1 LYALAVALKPSGV
14 ARTHKPY
21 DHRCGIV
28 IVAVLLSGSG
38 SNLQALL
45 DAQDSGVLGAQV
57 GLVLSDRAD
66 AYGLQRALARNI
78 PAACVPLPRS
88 ADPAVRA
95 AARVAWERRLLAVLN
110 AFEYDLVLLSGFMRV
125 LSADFL
131 AGCRAPVINQHP
143 ALLPDPGRS
152 FDASRS
158 GSGDSVATSSGAV
171 IPALRGAH
179 VVADALK
186 RGLPVTGCTIH
197 RVTPAL
203 DDGPVL
209 ASAEVPILSGD
220 DEDAL
225 HERIKAQERRLV
237 VEVVARLAREARQ
250 GDRASEG
257 QGEQ

>member
-1 LYALAVALKPSGV
+1 
-14 ARTHKPY
+14 
-21 DHRCGIV
+21 V

-45 DAQDSGVLGAQV
+45 DAQDSGALGAEV
-57 GLVLSDRAD
+57 GLVLSDRGD
-66 AYGLQRALARNI
+66 AFGLQRALARKI
-78 PAACVPLPRS
+78 PAAYVPLPRS
-88 ADPAVRA
+88 AQSPEARS

-143 ALLPDPGRS
+143 ALLPDLGRP

-158 GSGDSVATSSGAV
+158 GGGDSVTTSGGVV

-179 VVADALK
+179 VVAEALR

-197 RVTPAL
+197 RVTPAV

-209 ASAEVPILSGD
+209 ASAEVPILPGD
-220 DEDAL
+220 DEAAL

-237 VEVVARLAREARQ
+237 VEVVARLAREKETGR
-250 GDRASEG
+250 
-257 QGEQ
+257 